1 MRFKK
6 GETETKRGE
15 ITSLRSQSGRVTE
28 LGFEPAQFWLYSLCS
43 IRWKISRQ
51 GTMTYY
57 EAMKAIAINIKLMCR
72 RHGAVF
78 MDPGTS
84 E

>member
-1 MRFKK
+1 
-6 GETETKRGE
+6 
-15 ITSLRSQSGRVTE
+15 
-28 LGFEPAQFWLYSLCS
+28 
-43 IRWKISRQ
+43 
-51 GTMTYY
+51 MTYY
-57 EAMKAIAINIKLMCR
+57 EAMKAIAINIKLMYR